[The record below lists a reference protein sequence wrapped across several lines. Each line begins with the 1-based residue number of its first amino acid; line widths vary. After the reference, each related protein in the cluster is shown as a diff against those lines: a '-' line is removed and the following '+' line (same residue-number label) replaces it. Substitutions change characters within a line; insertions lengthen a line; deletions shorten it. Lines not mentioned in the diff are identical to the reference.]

1 MRPDQLQRLRELS
14 EKLADVV
21 LVEADPDE
29 WPGAGRGPAE
39 MDQQT
44 RGDRYWCK
52 KNAAATFALLVR
64 AQEIVDKSGGD
75 QPPPDADVERDIS
88 RYEREAAKAL
98 ERIRDAGAKATFD
111 KRTHGR

>member
-1 MRPDQLQRLRELS
+1 MRPDQVKRLSDLA

-29 WPGAGRGPAE
+29 WPGASMSPKE
-39 MDQQT
+39 HDQQI

-52 KNAAATFALLVR
+52 KNAAATFSLLVR
-64 AQEIVDKSGGD
+64 AQELADSRHGKFPNSTEV
-75 QPPPDADVERDIS
+75 DVERDIG

-98 ERIRDAGAKATFD
+98 DRIKHHRAEID
-111 KRTHGR
+111 KRTNGR